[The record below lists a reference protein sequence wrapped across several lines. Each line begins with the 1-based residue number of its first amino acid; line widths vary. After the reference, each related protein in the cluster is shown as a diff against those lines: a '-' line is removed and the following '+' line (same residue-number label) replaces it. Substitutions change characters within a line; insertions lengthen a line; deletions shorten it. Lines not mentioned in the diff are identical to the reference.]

1 VKARDPYVAWVVAS
15 VVAGTLVAFIN
26 IAGSPLLSVAF
37 LALAPALILSPI
49 VAMFDGNPPV
59 WIVTTLLGVGIT
71 VVTTYVTFVV
81 LFVGLGALLPTLW
94 PGATSAPLWTLP
106 VVAALACFIGAVPLG
121 VLQRYALPAVRR
133 SWSFPLAVMIGAAA
147 LSPVVLAIISAPV
160 DRTPIFGALGGLG
173 YGLATA
179 TALGRAYAAR
189 PENS

>member
-1 VKARDPYVAWVVAS
+1 MKSRDPYVAWIVAS